1 MLSRIWKEAW
11 LGESGGEAVN
21 RVARALHGSPHL
33 EQENQSAKAD
43 AEEWRGREGG
53 QSSEGRAWEPH
64 SKGAWGLLW
73 P

>member
-21 RVARALHGSPHL
+21 RVARALHGSPYL

-43 AEEWRGREGG
+43 GEVRVERQGR
-53 QSSEGRAWEPH
+53 RPVI
-64 SKGAWGLLW
+64 
-73 P
+73 